1 MGNKPK
7 NFQEIILKLQNY
19 WIKNG
24 CNLIMPYDLEMGAG
38 TFHPMTV
45 FNSLNDKKIS
55 VAYVQPCRRPTDSR
69 YGESPNRLSHYYQF
83 QVLLKPNPDNSQ
95 QIYLDSLKEIG
106 INYKEH
112 DIRFVFDDWESPTL
126 GAFGVGYEVWCD
138 GMEIT
143 QFTYFQQMG
152 GIECRVV
159 PVEITYG
166 LERIAMYV
174 LNVDNVYDL
183 PYSEGVTYGDIFL
196 QAEKDFSIYN
206 FELADVKDL
215 MEQFRMLKTEVN
227 KLIEKNN
234 VTVAYHMVVKSSHVF
249 NLLDS
254 RGALSV
260 SQRAGYILEIR
271 ELVKKCCELY
281 MLLQGK

>member
-1 MGNKPK
+1 MS
-7 NFQEIILKLQNY
+7 
-19 WIKNG
+19 
-24 CNLIMPYDLEMGAG
+24 YDLEMGAG

-183 PYSEGVTYGDIFL
+183 PYSEGVSYGDIFL

-215 MEQFRMLKTEVN
+215 IEQFKMLKQEAN
-227 KLIEKNN
+227 MLIEKNN

-260 SQRAGYILEIR
+260 SQRAGYILAIR